1 MTKSKQ
7 TALELVQ
14 KYNTRS
20 PEQLCALLSIKVMQY
35 EMTDN
40 IHGFYAIIKNKQ
52 VIYLDINLEPEQK
65 SQVLAHELGHVL
77 LHGEKNLLFLS
88 KYTLFVPSRYER
100 EADLFAA
107 YLLTDKERLSG
118 FGYNVIA
125 TEQLAAMC
133 GISLQMAEMIAEDTQ
148 YLLS

>member
-1 MTKSKQ
+1 M
-7 TALELVQ
+7 
-14 KYNTRS
+14 
-20 PEQLCALLSIKVMQY
+20 
-35 EMTDN
+35 
-40 IHGFYAIIKNKQ
+40 IKNKQ

>member
-40 IHGFYAIIKNKQ
+40 IHGF
-52 VIYLDINLEPEQK
+52 
-65 SQVLAHELGHVL
+65 
-77 LHGEKNLLFLS
+77 
-88 KYTLFVPSRYER
+88 
-100 EADLFAA
+100 
-107 YLLTDKERLSG
+107 
-118 FGYNVIA
+118 
-125 TEQLAAMC
+125 
-133 GISLQMAEMIAEDTQ
+133 
-148 YLLS
+148 